1 MSIVKAVGQFAQL
14 MAGCRFNDAG
24 GAKLEPERVVSELI
38 TEFTRVKQQQAK
50 IIILGNGGSAA
61 IASHVITDLR
71 NVGGL
76 CALTLHEAAPLTC
89 FTNDFGYEQAFAKQV
104 SGFAYPDDLLIAISS
119 SGQSANIVNAVAAAN
134 AKGLAVMTLSGFKP
148 ENPLRKMGRWNV
160 WLDSSHYGMVELAHL
175 FVLHHITDQLT
186 KN

>member
-1 MSIVKAVGQFAQL
+1 MPIVQAAGQFAEL
-14 MAGCRFNDAG
+14 MAGCRFNAADG
-24 GAKLEPERVVSELI
+24 SELEAEQVI
-38 TEFTRVKQQQAK
+38 AEMLAEFARVKQRQAK
-50 IIILGNGGSAA
+50 VIILGNGGSAA

-104 SGFAYPDDLLIAISS
+104 SAFAYPEDLLIAISS

-134 AKGLAVMTLSGFKP
+134 AKGLAVLTLSGFKP
-148 ENPLRKMGRWNV
+148 DNPLRRLGRWNV
-160 WLDSSHYGMVELAHL
+160 WLDSNHYGMVELAHL
-175 FVLHHITDQLT
+175 FVLHHITDQLI
-186 KN
+186 KK